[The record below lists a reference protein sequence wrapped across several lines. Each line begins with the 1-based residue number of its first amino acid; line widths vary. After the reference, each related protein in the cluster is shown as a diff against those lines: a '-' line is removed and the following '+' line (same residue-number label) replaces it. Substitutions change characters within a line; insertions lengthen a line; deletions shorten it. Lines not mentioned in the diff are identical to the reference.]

1 MAVGDDGSGA
11 GGVASC
17 ALAGIRK
24 LARRLTATR
33 DGRSRFGMADKKF
46 WRKRKG
52 SGAGDGG
59 LAKNTPGGT
68 KV

>member
-1 MAVGDDGSGA
+1 
-11 GGVASC
+11 
-17 ALAGIRK
+17 
-24 LARRLTATR
+24 
-33 DGRSRFGMADKKF
+33 MADKKF

-52 SGAGDGG
+52 SGAGDDG